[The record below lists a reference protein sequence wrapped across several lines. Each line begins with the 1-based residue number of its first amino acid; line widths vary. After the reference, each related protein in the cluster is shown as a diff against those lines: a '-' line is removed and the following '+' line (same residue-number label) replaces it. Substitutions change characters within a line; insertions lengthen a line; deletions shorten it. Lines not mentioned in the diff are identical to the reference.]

1 MSDSYG
7 RGALPLNN
15 GTGKIPALGFGTMI
29 PDTDVTRLAVVSALE
44 SGYRLLDC
52 AAQNGNE
59 IQVGSAL
66 KAAIEGG
73 AVRRE
78 DVTIST
84 KLWNTN
90 HRPERVKAAFDAS
103 RRRLGVEKIDLYM
116 LHTPF
121 AFPPEDEDAFGVT
134 NGDASY
140 DLNVTLLDTW
150 QALESLVDEGVC
162 GALGMANAGL
172 DKIGMVYQ
180 SARIKPAVVQ
190 VEAHPYLPQ
199 DGTRTFCAERNI
211 VLQASSPL
219 GHGVDPR
226 LLNDP
231 VVYGVSQKLG
241 KTPAQVLLAWAL
253 QRGTA
258 PVAMSTSPDHIREN
272 LDLVPLPQDLFANI
286 NMGITTR
293 HRFNSVVEN
302 GVPDFAAKS

>member
-1 MSDSYG
+1 MSELFG

-15 GTGKIPALGFGTMI
+15 GTGRIPALGFGTMI
-29 PDTDVTRLAVVSALE
+29 EDADVARLVVQTALE

-52 AAQNGNE
+52 GAQYGNE
-59 IQVGSAL
+59 IQVGQAL

-78 DVTIST
+78 DVTVST

-90 HRPERVKAAFDAS
+90 HRPERVRAAFDAS

-134 NGDASY
+134 GGDASY

-172 DKIGMVYQ
+172 DKVGMVYQ

-190 VEAHPYLPQ
+190 VEMHPYLPQ
-199 DGTRTFCAERNI
+199 DGTRTFCAERQI

-219 GHGVDPR
+219 GHGAEPR

-231 VVYGVSQKLG
+231 VVGAVSQKLG
-241 KTPAQVLLAWAL
+241 KSPAQVLLAWAI
-253 QRGTA
+253 QRGTC
-258 PVAMSTSPDHIREN
+258 PLPSSTSAQHVREN
-272 LDLVPLPQDLFANI
+272 VDLVQLPPDLFANI
-286 NMGITTR
+286 NMGITQR
-293 HRFNSVVEN
+293 HRFNSVVET
-302 GVPDFAAKS
+302 GVPAFAARS